1 LQKFLLLFSKRSPFL
16 RSFTVEQVL
25 ALRPFVPA
33 KDFALSRRFYQD
45 LGFELTRVEDD
56 VAFLKME
63 SFSFILQNYAAHGFA
78 EHFMMQMLVRD
89 LSAWW
94 QRVDTEALVARYN
107 VRPPKAPAMQSWGM
121 KVGFIT
127 DPAGV
132 LWHIAEALF

>member
-1 LQKFLLLFSKRSPFL
+1 M
-16 RSFTVEQVL
+16 EQVL

-63 SFSFILQNYAAHGFA
+63 SFSFILQNYAAEGFA

-94 QRVDTEALVARYN
+94 QRVDTEALVAKYN
-107 VRPPKAPAMQSWGM
+107 VRPPKPPAMQSWGM

-127 DPAGV
+127 DPTGV